1 MTFFDISPLFQ
12 PATYSE
18 PCNMWIGPRTSVLI
32 RSGAIF
38 SPCMKK
44 VKHINDAIEKMKK
57 LEGETGCC
65 IRLDNS
71 GCVQTPQMSCS
82 RRTSVWIKYKN
93 NSGPLCGQ
101 DPKYCSGSENWPS
114 KITEWPI
121 CRKGNNTISV
131 ARSDNHI
138 KCKVQ
143 GNFITMHLNIN
154 SYIYICLTAKP
165 CCIGIYGKCQL
176 VSEEYCTFVKGT
188 FHPKARLCSQVSC
201 LNDVCGLISFE
212 KKPNQMY
219 RLVLSLCQ
227 HAGII
232 QIIITIAIQY
242 YFQAVIEETYGTRKV
257 LRKFIFAISSG

>member
-1 MTFFDISPLFQ
+1 
-12 PATYSE
+12 
-18 PCNMWIGPRTSVLI
+18 MWIGPRTSVLI

-44 VKHINDAIEKMKK
+44 VKHINDAIEKMTK
-57 LEGETGCC
+57 LESETGCC

-101 DPKYCSGSENWPS
+101 DPKYCSGSEKWPA

-121 CRKGNNTISV
+121 CRKGNNTVPV

-143 GNFITMHLNIN
+143 GNFITLLLFIW
-154 SYIYICLTAKP
+154 LTV
-165 CCIGIYGKCQL
+165 I
-176 VSEEYCTFVKGT
+176 FV
-188 FHPKARLCSQVSC
+188 QQ
-201 LNDVCGLISFE
+201 
-212 KKPNQMY
+212 PN
-219 RLVLSLCQ
+219 RVALEFTPSVNWFRKSTVLSWRV
-227 HAGII
+227 HS
-232 QIIITIAIQY
+232 
-242 YFQAVIEETYGTRKV
+242 TRRQGCV
-257 LRKFIFAISSG
+257 RKWAA